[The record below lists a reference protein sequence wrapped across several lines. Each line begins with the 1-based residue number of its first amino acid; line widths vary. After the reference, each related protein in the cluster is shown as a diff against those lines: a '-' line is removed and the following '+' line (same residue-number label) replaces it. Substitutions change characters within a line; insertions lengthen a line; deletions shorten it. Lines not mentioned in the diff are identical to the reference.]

1 MSQKSRKVKWMR
13 ISVVGKMTAERG
25 GGKERE
31 EGEEGRGGVCGLIEL
46 RCVCLQYIIYYMYV
60 CMYI

>member
-25 GGKERE
+25 GGKDGAGGKSNGLVR
-31 EGEEGRGGVCGLIEL
+31 RG
-46 RCVCLQYIIYYMYV
+46 
-60 CMYI
+60 